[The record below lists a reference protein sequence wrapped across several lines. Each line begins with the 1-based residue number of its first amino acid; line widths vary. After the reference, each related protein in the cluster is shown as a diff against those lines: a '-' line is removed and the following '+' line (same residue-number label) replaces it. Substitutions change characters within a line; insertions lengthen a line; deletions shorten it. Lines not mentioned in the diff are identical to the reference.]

1 MEWTT
6 LLHFGHFADR
16 SPKRTAWPTLIGIV
30 EEKDF
35 KLILAVATSPKY
47 RNIEPAAATTKV
59 RWTAQ
64 KIWQKYKKTMPRFIS
79 PGIITIWPSDH
90 LTIIAE
96 ESKQQS
102 SIGQRT
108 KNAHKSTLEFW
119 NSSGNKAKKDG
130 EFGSKFPVPPSQDG
144 GKLTFYRQWQQLIIF

>member
-16 SPKRTAWPTLIGIV
+16 SPKRTAWPTLIGLV

-64 KIWQKYKKTMPRFIS
+64 KIWQKYNKTMPRFIS

-108 KNAHKSTLEFW
+108 KKCTQINVRILEFQREQSEERW
-119 NSSGNKAKKDG
+119 RVRFEIPGTTKSRW
-130 EFGSKFPVPPSQDG
+130 E
-144 GKLTFYRQWQQLIIF
+144 